1 MGESLLHFREGEK
14 VEISRKF
21 LLSLL
26 LFAFLLRFPLLL
38 YPEVIR
44 YDGIEYIRQAEL
56 ILSGDWTGGKAPPL
70 YPALIAF
77 AHLFI
82 PDAELAAILISVIF
96 GTLLVLPVFYLGK
109 EIFDKR
115 IGVLSAVIVI
125 VHPFLNSYSGS
136 VLTESTYYFLV
147 AMIVLVG
154 WRAFQRGRA
163 REAVLFGL
171 LTALAYLMR
180 PEGSGF
186 LIVFSLWM
194 LIVNPSGEKRSW
206 TRRAGIV
213 ILAIFS
219 FLILSGP
226 YLLEIRKET
235 GRWGITKKFTIAM
248 ESSSRVEDAQSI
260 EAITKKKEISLLSLI
275 RNPLIVLKKV
285 GFGFFQSLY
294 VFQMAYNPLL
304 FFFALLALVFY
315 KRPPFS
321 LKGNLYLFA
330 YFFFFLG
337 LVLPFLWIARRYT
350 SQMIPVAIPWGAFGF
365 LHFMGWSSEHV
376 KKDSVRKW
384 IPAVLMVVLLLG
396 LYVQGW
402 PTQDRDYR
410 MIQKEAG
417 LWMKDHLPSG
427 QKMMSK
433 MGQESFYAGQAWVR
447 MPEKSYDE
455 ILKEARAKGV
465 RYLVVDEEIEKDS
478 PGFLEAKNGELKSLL
493 DLKRKNRHMI
503 VFEIV
508 IHFIDGHG

>member
-1 MGESLLHFREGEK
+1 
-14 VEISRKF
+14 
-21 LLSLL
+21 
-26 LFAFLLRFPLLL
+26 
-38 YPEVIR
+38 
-44 YDGIEYIRQAEL
+44 
-56 ILSGDWTGGKAPPL
+56 
-70 YPALIAF
+70 
-77 AHLFI
+77 
-82 PDAELAAILISVIF
+82 
-96 GTLLVLPVFYLGK
+96 
-109 EIFDKR
+109 
-115 IGVLSAVIVI
+115 
-125 VHPFLNSYSGS
+125 
-136 VLTESTYYFLV
+136 
-147 AMIVLVG
+147 
-154 WRAFQRGRA
+154 
-163 REAVLFGL
+163 
-171 LTALAYLMR
+171 
-180 PEGSGF
+180 
-186 LIVFSLWM
+186 M
-194 LIVNPSGEKRSW
+194 LIVNPSGEKRNW

-213 ILAIFS
+213 ILAVFS
-219 FLILSGP
+219 FLVLSGP

-248 ESSSRVEDAQSI
+248 ESSSRTEDARSI
-260 EAITKKKEISLLSLI
+260 ETITKKKEISLLSLA

-285 GFGFFQSLY
+285 GLGFFQSLY

-304 FFFALLALVFY
+304 FFFALLVLVFY

-376 KKDSVRKW
+376 KKSSVRKW

-410 MIQKEAG
+410 MIQKETG
-417 LWMKDHLPSG
+417 LWMRDHLPNG

-455 ILKEARAKGV
+455 ILKEARSRGV

-478 PGFLEAKNGELKSLL
+478 PGFLEKAKNGELKSLL

-508 IHFIDGHG
+508 DPKGK